1 MGKQLYFGKQYISKL
16 CEGINDLSKAVTVTL
31 GPKGRTVL
39 LENGSA
45 SELITKDG
53 VSVARAITFEDNLK
67 NAGAS
72 LVKEAAE
79 RTNSEAGDGTTTTVL
94 LCSALIT
101 EGFKLIQNGFSPNEI
116 VKAYERSSEAVLKE
130 LDKYI
135 ISFSAEDDMIKK
147 IATVSANNDE
157 VLGNTVAEAYSMV
170 GDNGIVNV
178 LDNHSKSN
186 KTVVKLSTGIN
197 IPKAIRSGIFITD
210 EQKSSFEADDPIIV
224 LLLEEFAYTDLFP
237 IIQKAVKLQRPI
249 VLFAASFNENMAATV
264 MSSVQQKQYKAA
276 LILNPGFEITEQIN
290 FAKDISAMTGASII
304 RNKSDITNLL
314 ESLNDETHYCK
325 HISSVLRETTKIIDP
340 NSDQSKIDERIAEI
354 QARIKL
360 ATDDNEEGNFGLPAS
375 EISALQEEIASMS
388 GGIATIYVGSNST
401 TLALEEKDRY
411 EDAVHAVD
419 AAIHDGVLAGGG
431 TALLRASKVLSSKPF
446 IKQFKN
452 ITPSLQAGINIFKD
466 VCKLP
471 FKTISASDDVSYQ
484 MSKILHSKS
493 ANSGFNAKTGKWSN
507 DLVADGIIDPARVEK
522 CAIKYATA
530 QACAAVMS
538 NCAVTPLSNMHI
550 VANDIAYDRTNF
562 KED

>member
-1 MGKQLYFGKQYISKL
+1 MGKKLYFEKDYTSKL
-16 CEGINDLSKAVTVTL
+16 CEGIDDLAKAVTVTL
-31 GPKGRTVL
+31 GPKGRTVM

-94 LCSALIT
+94 LCSALIK
-101 EGFKLIQNGFSPNEI
+101 EGFKLVQNGFSPNEI
-116 VKAYERSSEAVLKE
+116 VRAYDACSNAVLKE

-135 ISFSAEDDMIKK
+135 LSFSAEDDMIKK

-157 VLGNTVAEAYSMV
+157 KLGNTVAEAYSMV
-170 GDNGIVNV
+170 GDNGLVNV

-210 EQKSSFEADDPIIV
+210 ESKSSFEADDPVIV
-224 LLLEEFAYTDLFP
+224 LLLEELSYTDVFP
-237 IIQKAVKLQRPI
+237 IVKKAVTLNRPI
-249 VLFAASFNENMAATV
+249 VFFATSYNETMATAV
-264 MSSVQQKQYKAA
+264 MSGVQQKQYKAA
-276 LILNPGFEITEQIN
+276 MILNPGFEINEQIN
-290 FAKDISAMTGASII
+290 FAKDISAMTGAPII
-304 RNKSDITNLL
+304 RTKDDIVAAA
-314 ESLNDETHYCK
+314 EELNDLTHYCE
-325 HISSVLRETTKIIDP
+325 HISSVLRETTKIIGP
-340 NSDQSKIDERIAEI
+340 NSDQAKIDERIAEI
-354 QARIKL
+354 QKRIDL
-360 ATDDNEEGNFGLPAS
+360 AVNDNEDGNFGLPVS
-375 EISALQEEIASMS
+375 EIKALQEEIASMS
-388 GGIATIYVGSNST
+388 GGIATIYVGNNST

-431 TALLRASKVLSSKPF
+431 TALLRASKVLSSKQF
-446 IKQFKN
+446 LKQFGKT
-452 ITPSLQAGINIFKD
+452 TPSLQAGIDIFKN

-484 MSKILHSKS
+484 MSKILHSKHP
-493 ANSGFNAKTGKWSN
+493 NSGFNAKTGRWSN
-507 DLVADGIIDPARVEK
+507 DLIKDGIIDPARVEK
-522 CAIKYATA
+522 CAIKYSTA
-530 QACAAVMS
+530 QACAAIMS
-538 NCAVTPLSNMHI
+538 NCAVVPLDNIHI
-550 VANDIAYDRTNF
+550 VPNDAAYDRTNF
-562 KED
+562 NKD